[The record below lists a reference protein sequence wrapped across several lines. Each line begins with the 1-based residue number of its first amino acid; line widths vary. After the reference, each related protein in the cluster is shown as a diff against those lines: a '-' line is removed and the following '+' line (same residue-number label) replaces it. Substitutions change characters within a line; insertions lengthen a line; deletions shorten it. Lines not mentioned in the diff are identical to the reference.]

1 MHRELL
7 NDAVS
12 VLFKWV
18 AYLDRYLVNICKM
31 SSKRC
36 AGTEEGIRNK
46 ESSAQVLTTIFQVYD

>member
-36 AGTEEGIRNK
+36 AVTEEGIRNE
-46 ESSAQVLTTIFQVYD
+46 ESSATTIFQVYD